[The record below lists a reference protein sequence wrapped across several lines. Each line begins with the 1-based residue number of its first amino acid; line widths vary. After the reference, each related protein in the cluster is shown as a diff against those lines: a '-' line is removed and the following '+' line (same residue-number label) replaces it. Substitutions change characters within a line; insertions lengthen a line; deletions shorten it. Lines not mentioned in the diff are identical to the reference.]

1 MLLSSHYQHAQGL
14 HGSRSTIIGRWPRE
28 VRSSGGTYGV
38 QLEDLLAYALRE
50 LTLAG
55 KDHGILLDGIVEV
68 VRIQLFHGNDILPEA
83 AVGIEEVENEVV
95 PPVDLDLH
103 GASEPVVDG
112 RELVRSDLGAQLRG
126 NCRVEEYEEDALH
139 GDNQWAP
146 CYVEERH
153 RFPIMHL
160 FLRSGFRNTLLMA
173 ILVGPMF
180 GFAQGKFTVNGRMKV
195 EGGSMEGARAVVY
208 KDGVKERTITTSLAK
223 FTLDLGLNSNYVI
236 SFERD
241 GFVSKKIS
249 FNTSVPGDA
258 VANGFTPF
266 DFAVSL
272 FKQYDDVNIVVFNQP
287 VGVIRYEPSVG
298 DFDYDT
304 DYTKSI
310 QSQLNEVVEQVEKK
324 KKEEQERDASKLKQ
338 EAEAIKAKQRA
349 EEEAREQ
356 AAAQQAAEAKA
367 KAEADRQTAA
377 QQAAQAKVDA
387 ENQRKAQ
394 AEAKAEE
401 VRQVAARREEE
412 KRKAAEAAAASAVK
426 PVPPAPEP
434 KKERTP
440 PAPPPVP
447 VRNSLASKPNEGQ
460 DGRRTSVPV
469 MVEEASRMAKAVA
482 VEQNEERPAEIDEEP
497 IVNRTEDLLVESGK
511 VTTVVKLES
520 EGVTTEYR
528 RVYHKWGG
536 TFFFKNGATCTQQ
549 VYENEALAPQ
559 LAGASPR
566 GKLD

>member
-1 MLLSSHYQHAQGL
+1 MRPLLRPCLRNAMLAAMLAVPML
-14 HGSRSTIIGRWPRE
+14 GS
-28 VRSSGGTYGV
+28 
-38 QLEDLLAYALRE
+38 
-50 LTLAG
+50 
-55 KDHGILLDGIVEV
+55 
-68 VRIQLFHGNDILPEA
+68 
-83 AVGIEEVENEVV
+83 
-95 PPVDLDLH
+95 
-103 GASEPVVDG
+103 
-112 RELVRSDLGAQLRG
+112 
-126 NCRVEEYEEDALH
+126 
-139 GDNQWAP
+139 
-146 CYVEERH
+146 
-153 RFPIMHL
+153 
-160 FLRSGFRNTLLMA
+160 
-173 ILVGPMF
+173 
-180 GFAQGKFTVNGRMKV
+180 AQGKFTVNGRMKV

-208 KDGVKERTITTSLAK
+208 KDGVKERTITASLAK
-223 FTLDLGLNSNYVI
+223 FTLDLGLNANYVI

-249 FNTSVPGDA
+249 FNTHVPADA

-324 KKEEQERDASKLKQ
+324 KKEEEQREASKVKE

-349 EEEAREQ
+349 EEEVKKQ
-356 AAAQQAAEAKA
+356 AAAQQVAEAKA

-377 QQAAQAKVDA
+377 QQAAQAKADA
-387 ENQRKAQ
+387 DAQRKAQ
-394 AEAKAEE
+394 EEAKAEE
-401 VRQVAARREEE
+401 ARQVAARKEEE
-412 KRKAAEAAAASAVK
+412 KRKAAEAAAAAAVK
-426 PVPPAPEP
+426 PPPPAPEP
-434 KKERTP
+434 KKERVP
-440 PAPPPVP
+440 PPPPPVP
-447 VRNSLASKPNEGQ
+447 VRNSLASKPHEGE
-460 DGRRTSVPV
+460 DGRRTAPPV
-469 MVEEASRMAKAVA
+469 MVEEPSRMAKAVA
-482 VEQNEERPAEIDEEP
+482 VEQSEERPAEVVEEP
-497 IVNRTEDLLVESGK
+497 IVNRMEDLVVDAGK
-511 VTTVVKLES
+511 VTTIVKLES

-549 VYENEALAPQ
+549 VYEQEALAPQ